1 VTPVKHQISLAL
13 LVVPFLVGAS
23 YCSLHIYHLAQ
34 ERAALKAD
42 YSSINNI
49 TYGLLSVDAWKDHLV
64 RIVSNRI
71 DEFELSPEQEK
82 VVQLQIESVLHAVI
96 DKADTIMHQKRKSL
110 KGILRKA
117 VINALVN
124 ERKIHEKVP
133 EFATTI
139 VREIK
144 KDENKNKMKELVLS
158 KIKEYGAIT
167 YDSSNDVARLEALLA
182 KYGVS
187 DVPTFNANVEN
198 HAGALGAELYRLALI
213 EIGIVVVFLS
223 LWAFFMRYRY
233 LHNLLFSASVLLG
246 LIVLVSGLTAPM
258 IEIDAR
264 IKEMSFFLLGEK
276 LMFNDQIIFFQSKSI
291 VDVVHI
297 LITNGHWDSMVVG
310 VLILIFSIL
319 FPLAKLI
326 GSRFY
331 LVGNS
336 GWRTS
341 RFVRFF
347 ALKSGKWSM
356 ADVYVVA
363 IFMAYIGFKS
373 ILDNQLANLNF
384 NTQSLASI
392 STNETTL
399 QPGFM
404 LFICY
409 VIYSLILSSLLEKI
423 KASTTEKVELFSPIH
438 RLIGRKGKRTSN
450 EAEPKTV
457 SAPAG
462 NPDSETYFQQ
472 P

>member
-1 VTPVKHQISLAL
+1 MATVKHQITLAL
-13 LVVPFLVGAS
+13 LVIPFLVGAT
-23 YCSLHIYHLAQ
+23 YCSFRIYNLAH
-34 ERAALKAD
+34 ERAAIKAD

-71 DEFELSPEQEK
+71 DEFELSAEQEK
-82 VVQLQIESVLHAVI
+82 VIQLQVESVLHAVI

-110 KGILRKA
+110 KGIVRKA
-117 VINALVN
+117 VINALVS
-124 ERKIHEKVP
+124 ERKIHAKVP

-144 KDENKNKMKELVLS
+144 KDENKKKMKELVLS

-167 YDSSNDVARLEALLA
+167 YDSSNDVARLEMLLS
-182 KYGVS
+182 KYGAT
-187 DVPTFNANVEN
+187 DVPTFNANIEERSDV
-198 HAGALGAELYRLALI
+198 LGAELYKLALI
-213 EIGIVVVFLS
+213 EIGIVVLFMS
-223 LWAFFMRYRY
+223 LWMFFMKYRHV
-233 LHNLLFSASVLLG
+233 HNLLFSASVALA
-246 LIVLVSGLTAPM
+246 LIVLVAGLTAPM

-276 LMFNDQIIFFQSKSI
+276 LIFNDQIIFFQSKSI
-291 VDVVHI
+291 VDVVHV

-310 VLILIFSIL
+310 MLILIFSIL

-341 RFVRFF
+341 KVVRFF

-384 NTQSLASI
+384 KTQSLASI

-409 VIYSLILSSLLEKI
+409 VIYSLVLSTLLEKI
-423 KASTTEKVELFSPIH
+423 KGSATDKFRLFSPVF
-438 RLIGRKGKRTSN
+438 RMLGSVKRPGH
-450 EAEPKTV
+450 AHDVAAKTV
-457 SAPAG
+457 SHH
-462 NPDSETYFQQ
+462 
-472 P
+472 

>member
-1 VTPVKHQISLAL
+1 MR
-13 LVVPFLVGAS
+13 
-23 YCSLHIYHLAQ
+23 IYHLAN
-34 ERAALKAD
+34 ERAAIKAD

-71 DEFELSPEQEK
+71 DEFELSAEQEK

-110 KGILRKA
+110 KAMLRKA

-124 ERKIHEKVP
+124 EKKIHERVP

-144 KDENKNKMKELVLS
+144 KDENKKKMKELVLS
-158 KIKEYGAIT
+158 KIEEYGAIT
-167 YDSSNDVARLEALLA
+167 YDSSNDVARLENLLA
-182 KYGVS
+182 KYGVNDVTTFNINVEKRS
-187 DVPTFNANVEN
+187 DV
-198 HAGALGAELYRLALI
+198 LGAELYKLALI
-213 EIGIVVVFLS
+213 EIGIVFLFMT
-223 LWAFFMRYRY
+223 LWLFFMRYRY
-233 LHNLLFSASVLLG
+233 LHNFLFSASIVLA
-246 LIVLVSGLTAPM
+246 LIVLVAGLTAPM

-291 VDVVHI
+291 VDVVHV
-297 LITNGHWDSMVVG
+297 LMTNGHWDSMVVG
-310 VLILIFSIL
+310 MLILIFSIL

-341 RFVRFF
+341 GVVRFF

-409 VIYSLILSSLLEKI
+409 VIYSLVLSSLLEKI
-423 KASTTEKVELFSPIH
+423 KGSEIEKFRLFSPVF
-438 RLIGRKGKRTSN
+438 RLIGSVKRT
-450 EAEPKTV
+450 
-457 SAPAG
+457 
-462 NPDSETYFQQ
+462 
-472 P
+472 